1 MAKGVLGKKRFR
13 QGDFFPGELERIAS
27 VLRID
32 ISAVLALINEHKEDL
47 VKFQCFSLND
57 NKLIANP
64 EILFAS
70 QFLAKINVFR
80 VRGEIEHKDIGALYR
95 ILDLLMP
102 EALELV
108 RTMYMPK
115 DIFEVAQSR
124 AENEILLAKGR
135 QNSSER
141 DYLNKTDEHRKAVAE
156 NKRLEATVRRLSE
169 ILHINIDR
177 IVPPVDS

>member
-1 MAKGVLGKKRFR
+1 MTRSVLGKKRFG

-32 ISAVLALINEHKEDL
+32 IPAVLALINEHKEDL

-57 NKLIANP
+57 GKLIVGP
-64 EILFAS
+64 EFLFAL
-70 QFLAKINVFR
+70 QFLAKIEVFR

-95 ILDLLMP
+95 ILDLLIP

-108 RTMYMPK
+108 RIMYVPK
-115 DIFEVAQSR
+115 DIFEIAQARTES
-124 AENEILLAKGR
+124 EILLAKGR

-141 DYLNKTDEHRKAVAE
+141 DYLNKVDEHRRVVAE

-169 ILHINIDR
+169 IIQINIDR
-177 IVPPVDS
+177 IVPPADG